1 LSSLADQDHM
11 IAIFGASDIDGDVNT
26 KQSWVALYRN
36 EIVDDNADP
45 YNFQII
51 GLVSQA
57 NSDATLDHTN
67 FVFY

>member
-1 LSSLADQDHM
+1 M

-26 KQSWVALYRN
+26 KQSWVVLYRN
-36 EIVDDNADP
+36 EVVDDNAESF
-45 YNFQII
+45 NFQII

-57 NSDATLDHTN
+57 NSDVTLDHTN